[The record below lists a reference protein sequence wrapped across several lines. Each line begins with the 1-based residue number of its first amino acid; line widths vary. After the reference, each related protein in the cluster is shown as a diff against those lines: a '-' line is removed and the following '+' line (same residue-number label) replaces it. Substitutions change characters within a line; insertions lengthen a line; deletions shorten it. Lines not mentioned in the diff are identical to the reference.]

1 MKYIS
6 KITLGLILCTAFVTS
21 CKDDDEP
28 GIEGLSVDK
37 TEITIGAEGGV
48 EKIAVSS
55 GDQWVTSTKE
65 PWLAISPAN
74 GIGSAVCEVAI
85 DSSLVNLART
95 TEILFAM
102 NGRTPQKVT
111 VTQFGFSKQILI
123 KEPEV
128 KIASSARYDDRV
140 FKTTISTNVEFK
152 IKSIDYSF
160 AEEAT
165 MTEEQKTDAESDLA
179 DWLNL
184 VKKDALDA
192 LKLDRGARPRTLK
205 VDFRWDMNVVP
216 YTRVA
221 KVRLV
226 PVNEKDV
233 DELVDENGNKIDEV
247 VLTVRQEAAMKIEDN
262 RSGDSLA
269 VITINNKLQSM
280 MQIDASENMM
290 NWDNVKLWEATD
302 KEIQDNKL
310 PEEAVGRVRSV
321 SFTMINLQDKE
332 SLPKEIR
339 HLKYLESFTVQS
351 NENRQIR
358 TISMGEEICGLQYLK
373 KLTLFSIGI
382 NAFPAN
388 FTELGNTLE
397 ELDLTSNNFK
407 SLSVITDV
415 VNEKNFPHLKSL
427 VITGCRATETVNDL
441 TLISGGKYNG
451 RDVGLHVNI
460 SKDQLGRNPLLR
472 LLTWDSLTT
481 LEMSYNFLE
490 GELPTDEEMK
500 AALLAAGK
508 PVSYQEADFFSKEE
522 LDATPLVYKEKL
534 SKDTCQWLLTK
545 DNEVTYQKQTPV
557 TGQDIPRV
565 LPFARKLHFNLNFM
579 TGDIPNWLLFHP
591 YFAYWNP
598 ETLLFHQ
605 QEGGKDSNAKAV
617 GFDNVELV
625 NYDYSYYYGDK
636 DHGTDQKVD
645 GVAYPL
651 YYKVF
656 VLSDTVE

>member
-6 KITLGLILCTAFVTS
+6 KITLGLILCMALVTS

-28 GIEGLSVDK
+28 GIEGLALDK
-37 TEITIGAEGGV
+37 TEITMGAEGGV

-55 GDQWVTSTKE
+55 SDQWVTSTKE

-128 KIASSARYDDRV
+128 KIASSDRYDDRV
-140 FKTTISTNVEFK
+140 FKSTISTNVEFK
-152 IKSIDYSF
+152 IERIDYSF

-165 MTEEQKTDAESDLA
+165 MTDEQKADAESDRK

-205 VDFRWDMNVVP
+205 VDFRWGMNVVP
-216 YTRVA
+216 YTRIA
-221 KVRLV
+221 RVRLV
-226 PVNEKDV
+226 PVKDEDV
-233 DELVDENGNKIDEV
+233 NDLVDENGNKIDAV

-290 NWDNVKLWEATD
+290 NWSNVTLWEATD
-302 KEIQDNKL
+302 KEMEHM

-321 SFTMINLQDKE
+321 SFTMINLQDGE

-351 NENRQIR
+351 NENNQIR
-358 TISMGEEICGLQYLK
+358 TILMGEEIGELQYLK
-373 KLTLFSIGI
+373 NLTVVAIGI
-382 NAFPAN
+382 NALPDN
-388 FTELGNTLE
+388 FVKLGNTLE
-397 ELDLTSNNFK
+397 TLDLRSNNFP

-415 VNEKNFPHLKSL
+415 VNKDNFGKLKGLSL
-427 VITGCRATETVNDL
+427 TGCRATDVLRDL
-441 TLISGGKYNG
+441 SLISGGKYNG

-460 SKDQLGRNPLLR
+460 SEDQTQKDAFLK
-472 LLTWDSLTT
+472 LLTWDKLISVEL
-481 LEMSYNFLE
+481 SYNFFE
-490 GELPTDEEMK
+490 GELPTDEEVRR
-500 AALLAAGK
+500 ALEAAGQ
-508 PVSYQEADFFSKEE
+508 PLTYQESDFFSKEQ
-522 LDATPLVYKEKL
+522 LDETSSIYEYKI
-534 SKDTCQWLLTK
+534 SKDTCQWLLSD
-545 DNEVTYQKQTPV
+545 DNEVVYQNQEAV

-565 LPFARKLHFNLNFM
+565 LPFARTLHISLNFM
-579 TGDIPNWLLFHP
+579 TGKIPNWLLFHP
-591 YFAYWNP
+591 YFAYWHP
-598 ETLLFHQ
+598 EVMVFNQ
-605 QEGGKDSNAKAV
+605 QEGGKNSSGDEV
-617 GFDNVELV
+617 GFSNVELV
-625 NYDYSYYYGDK
+625 NYDYSYYYGSEDP
-636 DHGTDQKVD
+636 GTNQKVD

>member
-1 MKYIS
+1 MA
-6 KITLGLILCTAFVTS
+6 LVTS

-28 GIEGLSVDK
+28 GIEGLALDK
-37 TEITIGAEGGV
+37 TEITMGAEGGV

-55 GDQWVTSTKE
+55 SDQWVTSTKE

-128 KIASSARYDDRV
+128 KIASSDRYDDRV
-140 FKTTISTNVEFK
+140 FKSTISTNVEFK
-152 IKSIDYSF
+152 IERIDYSF

-165 MTEEQKTDAESDLA
+165 MTDEQKADAESDRK

-205 VDFRWDMNVVP
+205 VDFRWGMNVVP
-216 YTRVA
+216 YTRIA
-221 KVRLV
+221 RVRLV
-226 PVNEKDV
+226 PVKDEDV
-233 DELVDENGNKIDEV
+233 NDLVDENGNKIDAV

-290 NWDNVKLWEATD
+290 NWSNVTLWEATD
-302 KEIQDNKL
+302 KEMEHM

-321 SFTMINLQDKE
+321 SFTMINLQDGE

-351 NENRQIR
+351 NENNQIR
-358 TISMGEEICGLQYLK
+358 TILMGEEIGELQYLK
-373 KLTLFSIGI
+373 NLTVVAIGI
-382 NAFPAN
+382 NALPDN
-388 FTELGNTLE
+388 FVKLGNTLE
-397 ELDLTSNNFK
+397 TLDLRSNNFP

-415 VNEKNFPHLKSL
+415 VNKDNFGKLKGLSL
-427 VITGCRATETVNDL
+427 TGCRATDVLRDL
-441 TLISGGKYNG
+441 SLISGGKYNG

-460 SKDQLGRNPLLR
+460 SEDQTQKDAFLK
-472 LLTWDSLTT
+472 LLTWDKLISVEL
-481 LEMSYNFLE
+481 SYNFFE
-490 GELPTDEEMK
+490 GELPTDEEVRR
-500 AALLAAGK
+500 ALEAAGQ
-508 PVSYQEADFFSKEE
+508 PLTYQESDFFSKEQ
-522 LDATPLVYKEKL
+522 LDETSSIYEYKI
-534 SKDTCQWLLTK
+534 SKDTCQWLLSD
-545 DNEVTYQKQTPV
+545 DNEVVYQNQEAV

-565 LPFARKLHFNLNFM
+565 LPFARTLHINQNFM
-579 TGDIPNWLLFHP
+579 TGKIPNWLLFHP
-591 YFAYWNP
+591 YFAYWHP
-598 ETLLFHQ
+598 EVMVFNQ
-605 QEGGKDSNAKAV
+605 QEGGKNSSGDEV
-617 GFDNVELV
+617 GFSNVELV
-625 NYDYSYYYGDK
+625 NYDYSYYYGSEDP
-636 DHGTDQKVD
+636 GTNQKVD

>member
-6 KITLGLILCTAFVTS
+6 KITLGLILCMALLTS

-28 GIEGLSVDK
+28 GIEGLALDK
-37 TEITIGAEGGV
+37 TEITMGAEGGV

-55 GDQWVTSTKE
+55 SDQWVTSTKE

-128 KIASSARYDDRV
+128 KIASSDRYDDRV
-140 FKTTISTNVEFK
+140 FKSTISTNVEFK
-152 IKSIDYSF
+152 IERIDYSF

-165 MTEEQKTDAESDLA
+165 MTDEQKADAESDRK

-205 VDFRWDMNVVP
+205 VDFRWGMNVVP
-216 YTRVA
+216 YTRIA
-221 KVRLV
+221 RVRLV
-226 PVNEKDV
+226 PVKDEDV
-233 DELVDENGNKIDEV
+233 NDLVDENGNKIDAV

-290 NWDNVKLWEATD
+290 NWSNVTLWEATD
-302 KEIQDNKL
+302 KEMEHM

-321 SFTMINLQDKE
+321 SFTMINLQDGE

-351 NENRQIR
+351 NENNQIR
-358 TISMGEEICGLQYLK
+358 TILMGEEIGELQYLK
-373 KLTLFSIGI
+373 NLTVVAIGI
-382 NAFPAN
+382 NALPDN
-388 FTELGNTLE
+388 FVKLGNTLE
-397 ELDLTSNNFK
+397 TLDLRSNNFP

-415 VNEKNFPHLKSL
+415 VNKDNFGKLKGLSL
-427 VITGCRATETVNDL
+427 TGCRATDVLRDL
-441 TLISGGKYNG
+441 SLISGGKYNG

-460 SKDQLGRNPLLR
+460 SEDQTQKDAFLK
-472 LLTWDSLTT
+472 LLTWDKLISVEL
-481 LEMSYNFLE
+481 SYNFFE
-490 GELPTDEEMK
+490 GELPTDEEVRR
-500 AALLAAGK
+500 ALEAAGQ
-508 PVSYQEADFFSKEE
+508 PLTYQESDFFSKEQ
-522 LDATPLVYKEKL
+522 LDETSSIYEYKI
-534 SKDTCQWLLTK
+534 SKDTCQWLLSD
-545 DNEVTYQKQTPV
+545 DNEVVYQNQEAV

-565 LPFARKLHFNLNFM
+565 LPFARTLHINQNFM
-579 TGDIPNWLLFHP
+579 TGKIPNWLLFHP
-591 YFAYWNP
+591 YFAYWHP
-598 ETLLFHQ
+598 EVMVFNQ
-605 QEGGKDSNAKAV
+605 QEGGKNSSGDEV
-617 GFDNVELV
+617 GFSNVELV
-625 NYDYSYYYGDK
+625 NYDYSYYYGSEDP
-636 DHGTDQKVD
+636 GTNQKVD

>member
-6 KITLGLILCTAFVTS
+6 KITLGLILCMALVTS

-28 GIEGLSVDK
+28 GIEGLALDK
-37 TEITIGAEGGV
+37 TEITMGAEGGV

-55 GDQWVTSTKE
+55 SDQWVTSTKE

-128 KIASSARYDDRV
+128 KIASSDRYDDRV
-140 FKTTISTNVEFK
+140 FKSTISTNVEFK
-152 IKSIDYSF
+152 IERIDYSF

-165 MTEEQKTDAESDLA
+165 MTDEQKADAESDRK

-205 VDFRWDMNVVP
+205 VDFRWGMNVVP
-216 YTRVA
+216 YTRIA
-221 KVRLV
+221 RVRLV
-226 PVNEKDV
+226 PVKDEDV
-233 DELVDENGNKIDEV
+233 NDLVDENGNKIDAV

-290 NWDNVKLWEATD
+290 NWSNVTLWEATD
-302 KEIQDNKL
+302 KEMEHM

-321 SFTMINLQDKE
+321 SFTKINLQDGE

-351 NENRQIR
+351 NENNQIR
-358 TISMGEEICGLQYLK
+358 TILMGEEIGELQYLK
-373 KLTLFSIGI
+373 NLTVVAIGI
-382 NAFPAN
+382 NALPDN
-388 FTELGNTLE
+388 FVKLGNTLE
-397 ELDLTSNNFK
+397 TLDLRSNNFP

-415 VNEKNFPHLKSL
+415 VNKDNFGKLKGLSL
-427 VITGCRATETVNDL
+427 TGCRATDVLRDL
-441 TLISGGKYNG
+441 SLISGGKYNG

-460 SKDQLGRNPLLR
+460 SEDQTQKDAFLK
-472 LLTWDSLTT
+472 LLTWDKLISVEL
-481 LEMSYNFLE
+481 SYNFFE
-490 GELPTDEEMK
+490 GELPTDEEVRR
-500 AALLAAGK
+500 ALEAAGQ
-508 PVSYQEADFFSKEE
+508 PLTYQESDFFSKEQ
-522 LDATPLVYKEKL
+522 LDETSSIYEYKI
-534 SKDTCQWLLTK
+534 SKDTCQWLLSD
-545 DNEVTYQKQTPV
+545 DNEVVYQNQEAV

-565 LPFARKLHFNLNFM
+565 LPFARTLHINLNFM
-579 TGDIPNWLLFHP
+579 TGKIPNWLLFHP
-591 YFAYWNP
+591 YFAYWHP
-598 ETLLFHQ
+598 EVMVFNQ
-605 QEGGKDSNAKAV
+605 QEGGKNSSGDEV
-617 GFDNVELV
+617 GFSNVELV
-625 NYDYSYYYGDK
+625 NYDYSYYYGSEDP
-636 DHGTDQKVD
+636 GTNQKVD

>member
-6 KITLGLILCTAFVTS
+6 KITLGLILCMALVTS

-28 GIEGLSVDK
+28 GIEGLALDK
-37 TEITIGAEGGV
+37 TEITMGAEGGV

-55 GDQWVTSTKE
+55 SDQWVTSTKE

-128 KIASSARYDDRV
+128 KIASSDRYDDRV
-140 FKTTISTNVEFK
+140 FKSTISTNVEFK
-152 IKSIDYSF
+152 IERIDYSF

-165 MTEEQKTDAESDLA
+165 MTDEQKADAESDRK

-205 VDFRWDMNVVP
+205 VDFRWGMNVVP
-216 YTRVA
+216 YTRIA
-221 KVRLV
+221 RVRLV
-226 PVNEKDV
+226 PVKDEDV
-233 DELVDENGNKIDEV
+233 NDLVDENGNKIDAV

-290 NWDNVKLWEATD
+290 NWSNVTLWEATD
-302 KEIQDNKL
+302 KEMEHM

-321 SFTMINLQDKE
+321 SFTMINLQDGE

-351 NENRQIR
+351 NENNLIR
-358 TISMGEEICGLQYLK
+358 TILMGEEIGELQYLK
-373 KLTLFSIGI
+373 NLTVVAIGI
-382 NAFPAN
+382 NALPDN
-388 FTELGNTLE
+388 FVKLGNTLE
-397 ELDLTSNNFK
+397 TLDLRSNNFP

-415 VNEKNFPHLKSL
+415 VNKDNFGKLKGLSL
-427 VITGCRATETVNDL
+427 TGCRATDVLRDL
-441 TLISGGKYNG
+441 SLISGGKYNG

-460 SKDQLGRNPLLR
+460 SEDQTQKDAFLK
-472 LLTWDSLTT
+472 LLTWDKLISVEL
-481 LEMSYNFLE
+481 SYNFFE
-490 GELPTDEEMK
+490 GELPTDEEVRR
-500 AALLAAGK
+500 ALEAAGQ
-508 PVSYQEADFFSKEE
+508 PLTYQESDFFSKEQ
-522 LDATPLVYKEKL
+522 LDETSSIYEYKI
-534 SKDTCQWLLTK
+534 SKDTCQWLLSD
-545 DNEVTYQKQTPV
+545 DNEVVYQNQEAV

-565 LPFARKLHFNLNFM
+565 LPFARTLHINLNFM
-579 TGDIPNWLLFHP
+579 TGKIPNWLLFHP
-591 YFAYWNP
+591 YFAYWHP
-598 ETLLFHQ
+598 EVMVFNQ
-605 QEGGKDSNAKAV
+605 QEGGKNSSGDEV
-617 GFDNVELV
+617 GFSNVELV
-625 NYDYSYYYGDK
+625 NYDYSYYYGSEDP
-636 DHGTDQKVD
+636 GTNQKVD

>member
-6 KITLGLILCTAFVTS
+6 KITLGLILCMALVTS

-28 GIEGLSVDK
+28 GIEGLALDK
-37 TEITIGAEGGV
+37 TEITMGAEGGV

-55 GDQWVTSTKE
+55 SDQWVTSTKE

-128 KIASSARYDDRV
+128 KIASSDRYDDRV
-140 FKTTISTNVEFK
+140 FKSTISTNVEFK
-152 IKSIDYSF
+152 IERIDYSF

-165 MTEEQKTDAESDLA
+165 MTDEQKADAESDRK

-205 VDFRWDMNVVP
+205 VDFRWGMNVVP
-216 YTRVA
+216 YTRIA
-221 KVRLV
+221 RVRLV
-226 PVNEKDV
+226 PVKDEDV
-233 DELVDENGNKIDEV
+233 NDLVDENGNKIDAV

-290 NWDNVKLWEATD
+290 NWSNVTLWEATD
-302 KEIQDNKL
+302 KEMEHM

-321 SFTMINLQDKE
+321 SFTMINLQDGE

-351 NENRQIR
+351 NENNQIS
-358 TISMGEEICGLQYLK
+358 TILMGEEIGELQYLK
-373 KLTLFSIGI
+373 NLTVVAIGI
-382 NAFPAN
+382 NALPDN
-388 FTELGNTLE
+388 FVKLGNTLE
-397 ELDLTSNNFK
+397 TLDLRSNNFP

-415 VNEKNFPHLKSL
+415 VNKDNFGKLKGLSL
-427 VITGCRATETVNDL
+427 TGCRATDVLRDL
-441 TLISGGKYNG
+441 SLISGGKYNG

-460 SKDQLGRNPLLR
+460 SEDQTQKDAFLK
-472 LLTWDSLTT
+472 LLTWDKLISVEL
-481 LEMSYNFLE
+481 SYNFFE
-490 GELPTDEEMK
+490 GELPTDEEVRR
-500 AALLAAGK
+500 ALEAAGQ
-508 PVSYQEADFFSKEE
+508 PLTYQESDFFSKEQ
-522 LDATPLVYKEKL
+522 LDETSSIYEYKI
-534 SKDTCQWLLTK
+534 SKDTCQWLLSD
-545 DNEVTYQKQTPV
+545 DNEVVYQNQEAV

-565 LPFARKLHFNLNFM
+565 LPFARTLHINLNFM
-579 TGDIPNWLLFHP
+579 TGKIPNWLLFHP
-591 YFAYWNP
+591 YFAYWHP
-598 ETLLFHQ
+598 EVMVFNQ
-605 QEGGKDSNAKAV
+605 QEGGKNSSGDEV
-617 GFDNVELV
+617 GFSNVELV
-625 NYDYSYYYGDK
+625 NYDYSYYYGSEDP
-636 DHGTDQKVD
+636 GTNQKVD

>member
-6 KITLGLILCTAFVTS
+6 KITLGLILCMALVTS

-28 GIEGLSVDK
+28 GIEGLALDK
-37 TEITIGAEGGV
+37 TEITMGAEGGV

-55 GDQWVTSTKE
+55 SDQWVTSTKE

-128 KIASSARYDDRV
+128 KIASSDRYDDRV
-140 FKTTISTNVEFK
+140 FKSTISTNVEFK
-152 IKSIDYSF
+152 IERIDYSF

-165 MTEEQKTDAESDLA
+165 MTDEQKADAESDRK

-205 VDFRWDMNVVP
+205 VDFRWGMNVVP
-216 YTRVA
+216 YTRIA
-221 KVRLV
+221 RVRLV
-226 PVNEKDV
+226 PVKDEDV
-233 DELVDENGNKIDEV
+233 NDLVDENGNKIDAV

-290 NWDNVKLWEATD
+290 NWSNVTLWEATD
-302 KEIQDNKL
+302 KEMEHM

-321 SFTMINLQDKE
+321 SFTMINLQDGE

-351 NENRQIR
+351 NENNPIR
-358 TISMGEEICGLQYLK
+358 TILMGEEIGELQYLK
-373 KLTLFSIGI
+373 NLTVVAIGI
-382 NAFPAN
+382 NALPDN
-388 FTELGNTLE
+388 FVKLGNTLE
-397 ELDLTSNNFK
+397 TLDLRSNNFP

-415 VNEKNFPHLKSL
+415 VNKDNFGKLKGLSL
-427 VITGCRATETVNDL
+427 TGCRATDVLRDL
-441 TLISGGKYNG
+441 SLISGGKYNG

-460 SKDQLGRNPLLR
+460 SEDQTQKDAFLK
-472 LLTWDSLTT
+472 LLTWDKLISVEL
-481 LEMSYNFLE
+481 SYNFFE
-490 GELPTDEEMK
+490 GELPTDEEVRR
-500 AALLAAGK
+500 ALEAAGQ
-508 PVSYQEADFFSKEE
+508 PLTYQESDFFSKEQ
-522 LDATPLVYKEKL
+522 LDETSSIYEYKI
-534 SKDTCQWLLTK
+534 SKDTCQWLLSD
-545 DNEVTYQKQTPV
+545 DNEVVYQNQEAV

-565 LPFARKLHFNLNFM
+565 LPFARTLHINLNFM
-579 TGDIPNWLLFHP
+579 TGKIPNWLLFHP
-591 YFAYWNP
+591 YFAYWHP
-598 ETLLFHQ
+598 EVMVFNQ
-605 QEGGKDSNAKAV
+605 QEGGKNSSGDEV
-617 GFDNVELV
+617 GFSNVELV
-625 NYDYSYYYGDK
+625 NYDYSYYYGSEDP
-636 DHGTDQKVD
+636 GTNQKVD

>member
-28 GIEGLSVDK
+28 GIEGLALDK
-37 TEITIGAEGGV
+37 TEITMGAEGGV
-48 EKIAVSS
+48 EKISVSS
-55 GDQWVTSTKE
+55 SDQWVTSTKE

-85 DSSLVNLART
+85 DSTLQNLART

-128 KIASSARYDDRV
+128 KIASSARYDERV
-140 FKTTISTNVEFK
+140 FKSIISTNVKFK
-152 IKSIDYSF
+152 IDGVDYSF

-165 MTEEQKTDAESDLA
+165 MSEEQKADAESDRT
-179 DWLNL
+179 DWLTL
-184 VKKDALDA
+184 PKEKDLNVD
-192 LKLDRGARPRTLK
+192 LDRGARPRTIK
-205 VDFRWDMNVVP
+205 VDFRWGMNVVP

-221 KVRLV
+221 KVKLI
-226 PVNEKDV
+226 PEDPEDLKD
-233 DELVDENGNKIDEV
+233 LVDENGNKIDAV

-290 NWDNVKLWEATD
+290 NWSNVTLWEATD
-302 KEIQDNKL
+302 KEMENM

-321 SFTMINLQDKE
+321 SFTMINLQDGE

-351 NENRQIR
+351 NENNQIR
-358 TISMGEEICGLQYLK
+358 TIMMGEEISELKYLK
-373 KLTLFSIGI
+373 NLTVAAIGI
-382 NAFPAN
+382 NALPDN
-388 FTELGNTLE
+388 FVNLGNTLE
-397 ELDLTSNNFK
+397 TLSLRSNNFP

-415 VNEKNFPHLKSL
+415 VNKDNFSKLKALSL
-427 VITGCRATETVNDL
+427 TGCRATDVLRDL
-441 TLISGGKYNG
+441 SLISGGKYNG

-460 SKDQLGRNPLLR
+460 SEDRTQKDAFLK
-472 LLTWDSLTT
+472 LLTWDKLISVEL
-481 LEMSYNFLE
+481 SYNFFE
-490 GELPTDEEMK
+490 GELPTDEEVRM
-500 AALLAAGK
+500 ALEAAGQ
-508 PVSYQEADFFSKEE
+508 PLTYQESDFFSKEE
-522 LDATPLVYKEKL
+522 LDKTPSIYEYKL
-534 SKDTCQWLLTK
+534 SKDTCQWLLSD
-545 DNEVTYQKQTPV
+545 DNEVIYQKQEAV

-565 LPFARKLHFNLNFM
+565 LPFARTLRINQNFM
-579 TGDIPNWLLFHP
+579 TGKIPNWLLFHP
-591 YFAYWNP
+591 YFAYWHP
-598 ETLLFHQ
+598 EVMVFNQ
-605 QEGGKDSNAKAV
+605 QEGGKNSSGDAV
-617 GFDNVELV
+617 GFSNVELV
-625 NYDYSYYYGDK
+625 NYDYSYYYGSE
-636 DHGTDQKVD
+636 DHGTNQKVD

>member
-6 KITLGLILCTAFVTS
+6 KITLGLILCMALVTS

-28 GIEGLSVDK
+28 GIEGLALDK
-37 TEITIGAEGGV
+37 TEITMGAEGGV

-55 GDQWVTSTKE
+55 SDQWVTSTKE

-128 KIASSARYDDRV
+128 KIASSDRYDDRV
-140 FKTTISTNVEFK
+140 FKSTISTNVEFK
-152 IKSIDYSF
+152 IERIDYSF

-165 MTEEQKTDAESDLA
+165 MTDEQKADAESDRK

-205 VDFRWDMNVVP
+205 VDFRWGMNVVP
-216 YTRVA
+216 YTRIA
-221 KVRLV
+221 RVRLV
-226 PVNEKDV
+226 PVKDEDV
-233 DELVDENGNKIDEV
+233 NDLVDENGNKIDAV

-290 NWDNVKLWEATD
+290 NWSNVTLWEATD
-302 KEIQDNKL
+302 KEMEHM

-321 SFTMINLQDKE
+321 SFTMINLQDGE

-351 NENRQIR
+351 NENNQIR
-358 TISMGEEICGLQYLK
+358 TILMGEEIGELQYLK
-373 KLTLFSIGI
+373 NLTVVAIGI
-382 NAFPAN
+382 NALPDN
-388 FTELGNTLE
+388 FVKLGNTLE
-397 ELDLTSNNFK
+397 TLDLRRNNFP

-415 VNEKNFPHLKSL
+415 VNKDNFGKLKGLSL
-427 VITGCRATETVNDL
+427 TGCRATDVLRDL
-441 TLISGGKYNG
+441 SLISGGKYNG

-460 SKDQLGRNPLLR
+460 SEDQTQKDAFLK
-472 LLTWDSLTT
+472 LLTWDKLISVEL
-481 LEMSYNFLE
+481 SYNFFE
-490 GELPTDEEMK
+490 GELPTDEEVRR
-500 AALLAAGK
+500 ALEAAGQ
-508 PVSYQEADFFSKEE
+508 PLTYQESDFFSKEQ
-522 LDATPLVYKEKL
+522 LDETSSIYEYKI
-534 SKDTCQWLLTK
+534 SKDTCQWLLSD
-545 DNEVTYQKQTPV
+545 DNEVVYQNQEAV

-565 LPFARKLHFNLNFM
+565 LPFARTLHINLNFM
-579 TGDIPNWLLFHP
+579 TGKIPNWLLFHP
-591 YFAYWNP
+591 YFAYWHP
-598 ETLLFHQ
+598 EVMVFNQ
-605 QEGGKDSNAKAV
+605 QEGGKNSSGDEV
-617 GFDNVELV
+617 GFSNVELV
-625 NYDYSYYYGDK
+625 NYDYSYYYGSEDP
-636 DHGTDQKVD
+636 GTNQKVD

>member
-6 KITLGLILCTAFVTS
+6 KITLGLILCMALVTS

-28 GIEGLSVDK
+28 GIEGLALDK
-37 TEITIGAEGGV
+37 TEITMGAEGGV

-55 GDQWVTSTKE
+55 SDQWVTSTKE

-128 KIASSARYDDRV
+128 KIASSDRYDDRV
-140 FKTTISTNVEFK
+140 FKSTISTNVEFK
-152 IKSIDYSF
+152 IERIDYSF

-165 MTEEQKTDAESDLA
+165 MTDEQKADAESDRK

-205 VDFRWDMNVVP
+205 VDFRWGMNVVP
-216 YTRVA
+216 YTRIA
-221 KVRLV
+221 RVRLV
-226 PVNEKDV
+226 PVKDEDV
-233 DELVDENGNKIDEV
+233 NDLVDENGNKIDAV

-290 NWDNVKLWEATD
+290 NWSNVTLWEATD
-302 KEIQDNKL
+302 KEMEHM

-321 SFTMINLQDKE
+321 SFTMINLQDGE

-351 NENRQIR
+351 NENNQIR
-358 TISMGEEICGLQYLK
+358 TILMGEEIGELQYLK
-373 KLTLFSIGI
+373 NLTVVAIGI
-382 NAFPAN
+382 NALPDN
-388 FTELGNTLE
+388 FVKLGNTLE
-397 ELDLTSNNFK
+397 TLDLRSNNFP

-415 VNEKNFPHLKSL
+415 VNKDNFGKLKGLSL
-427 VITGCRATETVNDL
+427 TGCRATDVLRDL
-441 TLISGGKYNG
+441 SLISGGKYNG

-460 SKDQLGRNPLLR
+460 SEDQTQKDAFLK
-472 LLTWDSLTT
+472 LLTWDKLISVEL
-481 LEMSYNFLE
+481 SYNFFE
-490 GELPTDEEMK
+490 GELPTDEEVRR
-500 AALLAAGK
+500 ALEAAGQ
-508 PVSYQEADFFSKEE
+508 PLTYQESDFFSKEQ
-522 LDATPLVYKEKL
+522 LDETSSIYEYKI
-534 SKDTCQWLLTK
+534 SKDTCQWLLSD
-545 DNEVTYQKQTPV
+545 DNEVVYQNQEAV

-565 LPFARKLHFNLNFM
+565 LPFARTLHINLNFM
-579 TGDIPNWLLFHP
+579 TGKIPNWLLFHP
-591 YFAYWNP
+591 YFAYWHP
-598 ETLLFHQ
+598 EVMVFNQ
-605 QEGGKDSNAKAV
+605 QEGGKNSSGDEV
-617 GFDNVELV
+617 GFSNVELV
-625 NYDYSYYYGDK
+625 NYDYSYYYGSEDP
-636 DHGTDQKVD
+636 GTNQKVD

>member
-6 KITLGLILCTAFVTS
+6 KITLGLILCMALVTS

-28 GIEGLSVDK
+28 GIEGLALDK
-37 TEITIGAEGGV
+37 TEITMGAEGGV

-55 GDQWVTSTKE
+55 SDQWVTSTKE

-128 KIASSARYDDRV
+128 KIASSDRYDDRV
-140 FKTTISTNVEFK
+140 FKSTISTNVEFK
-152 IKSIDYSF
+152 IERIDYSF

-165 MTEEQKTDAESDLA
+165 MTDEQKADAESDRK

-205 VDFRWDMNVVP
+205 VDFRWGMNVVP
-216 YTRVA
+216 YTRIA
-221 KVRLV
+221 RVRLV
-226 PVNEKDV
+226 PVKDEDV
-233 DELVDENGNKIDEV
+233 NDLVDENGNKIDAV

-290 NWDNVKLWEATD
+290 NWSNVTLWEATD
-302 KEIQDNKL
+302 KEMEHM

-321 SFTMINLQDKE
+321 SFTMINLQDGE

-351 NENRQIR
+351 NENNQIR
-358 TISMGEEICGLQYLK
+358 TILMGEEIGELQYLK
-373 KLTLFSIGI
+373 NLTVVAIGI
-382 NAFPAN
+382 NALPDN
-388 FTELGNTLE
+388 FVKLGNTLE
-397 ELDLTSNNFK
+397 TLDLRSNNFP

-415 VNEKNFPHLKSL
+415 VNKDNFGKLKGLSL
-427 VITGCRATETVNDL
+427 TGCRATDVLRDL
-441 TLISGGKYNG
+441 SLISGGKYNG

-460 SKDQLGRNPLLR
+460 SEDQTQKDAFLK
-472 LLTWDSLTT
+472 LLTWDKLISVEL
-481 LEMSYNFLE
+481 SYNFFE
-490 GELPTDEEMK
+490 GELPTDEEVRR
-500 AALLAAGK
+500 ALEAAGQ
-508 PVSYQEADFFSKEE
+508 PLTYQESDFFSKEQ
-522 LDATPLVYKEKL
+522 LDETSSIYEYKI
-534 SKDTCQWLLTK
+534 SKDTCQWLLSD
-545 DNEVTYQKQTPV
+545 DNEVVYQNQEAV

-565 LPFARKLHFNLNFM
+565 LPFARTLHINQNFM
-579 TGDIPNWLLFHP
+579 TGKIPNWLLFHP
-591 YFAYWNP
+591 YFAYWHP
-598 ETLLFHQ
+598 EVMVFNQ
-605 QEGGKDSNAKAV
+605 QEGGKNSSGDEV
-617 GFDNVELV
+617 GFSNVELV
-625 NYDYSYYYGDK
+625 NYDYSYYYGSEDP
-636 DHGTDQKVD
+636 GTNQKVD